1 MTDIDPTKASLTDR
15 ARDAATHAVEA
26 TKETTTHAV
35 EVTKD
40 AATKAANK
48 TADQIESNPLA
59 ALLGGVAIGIAI
71 GALLPRTQRE
81 RETLGPLGKRLT
93 ESAGAVVRAAR
104 DAGRQEIEALIPDKH
119 NAKEKA
125 SALLGNVASAARDAV
140 KSAA

>member
-1 MTDIDPTKASLTDR
+1 MNDTDLNKTSLTDR

-40 AATKAANK
+40 AATKAATK
-48 TADQIESNPLA
+48 TADGIESNPLA

-81 RETLGPLGKRLT
+81 RDTLGPLGKRLT
-93 ESAGAVVRAAR
+93 DSANAAIRAAR
-104 DAGRQEIEALIPDKH
+104 DAGKHEIEALIPDKH

-125 SALLGNVASAARDAV
+125 STLLGNVAKAARDGV

>member
-1 MTDIDPTKASLTDR
+1 MTDNDPTKASLTDR

-35 EVTKD
+35 EATKD
-40 AATKAANK
+40 AATKAAHT

-59 ALLGGVAIGIAI
+59 ALLGGIAIGVAI

-81 RETLGPLGKRLT
+81 RDTLGPLGRRLT
-93 ESAGAVVRAAR
+93 DGAGAAVRAAR
-104 DAGRQEIEALIPDKH
+104 DAGKAEIEALIPDKH

-125 SALLGNVASAARDAV
+125 STLLGNVANAARDAV

>member
-1 MTDIDPTKASLTDR
+1 MTDNDPTKASLTDR

-35 EVTKD
+35 EVTRDAAGK
-40 AATKAANK
+40 AATK
-48 TADQIESNPLA
+48 TASEIDNNPLA
-59 ALLGGVAIGIAI
+59 ALLGGIAIGVAI
-71 GALLPRTQRE
+71 GALLPRTARE

-93 ESAGAVVRAAR
+93 DSAGAAARAAR
-104 DAGRQEIEALIPDKH
+104 DAGKAEIEALIPDKH

-125 SALLGNVASAARDAV
+125 STLLGNVANAARDAV